1 MAFIDRD
8 SGPGGIPEMPM
19 LPEEN
24 VLANITELPP
34 PFIIGFHQC

>member
-24 VLANITELPP
+24 VLADIPSS
-34 PFIIGFHQC
+34 